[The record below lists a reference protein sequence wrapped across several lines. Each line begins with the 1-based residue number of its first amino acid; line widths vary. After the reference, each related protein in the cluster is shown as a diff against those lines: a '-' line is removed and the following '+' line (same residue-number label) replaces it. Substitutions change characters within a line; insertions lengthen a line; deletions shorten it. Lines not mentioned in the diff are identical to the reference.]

1 MDTLALVLL
10 VNAVIT
16 LRLIIS
22 FLKLRNEQIKK
33 SKIILT
39 NMPTET

>member
-33 SKIILT
+33 SKIIFT

>member
-1 MDTLALVLL
+1 MNTLALVLR

-22 FLKLRNEQIKK
+22 FLKLRNDQIKK
-33 SKIILT
+33 CKIIIT
-39 NMPTET
+39 NKLTET